1 MTIKFYYPFLSPPF
15 FIFIFLVR
23 LVTPMLKLVYRTTVK
38 WLYWTIG
45 HAQLLTQHWSD
56 PWFKPS
62 KKGSFALHDAT
73 LTLVFFN
80 PFFLKDFEYDL
91 NGKELSAQETLEVK
105 VKDWEK
111 IGPNRWVK
119 RYHRLRLL
127 QPWSVYLCCLNILIT
142 IRKLN

>member
-1 MTIKFYYPFLSPPF
+1 MVILN
-15 FIFIFLVR
+15 
-23 LVTPMLKLVYRTTVK
+23 
-38 WLYWTIG
+38 YWACSVVNSALIG
-45 HAQLLTQHWSD
+45 SL
-56 PWFKPS
+56 FKPS

-127 QPWSVYLCCLNILIT
+127 QP
-142 IRKLN
+142 